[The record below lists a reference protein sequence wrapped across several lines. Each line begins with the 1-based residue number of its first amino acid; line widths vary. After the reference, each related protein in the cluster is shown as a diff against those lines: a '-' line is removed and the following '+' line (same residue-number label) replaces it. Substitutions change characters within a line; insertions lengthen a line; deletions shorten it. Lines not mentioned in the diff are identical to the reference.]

1 MSSKFKIAYENAI
14 KSGKAPAFSK
24 SEYQDIFRDIFTSQ
38 KYLDWV
44 FKGFKASINEERQDR
59 EKAVQKVAISGK
71 KGSMDDSLLDIVRNK
86 ALKCETLDEVEDLIL
101 YYTTAQGGDLIN
113 GFLRGDLSIFR
124 TGKAKLKS
132 SFGTDKT
139 VSCSLLLDT
148 IIKALTLRNTIMYGT
163 VETQT
168 KVYRGLGFEGLLLF
182 LNLDKSS
189 LQKGTD
195 KNLKKN
201 IDRLVNYINK
211 NKPIYSTNAITSTT
225 TEQNIAVGHAI
236 RNAQRNGAE
245 FGVVMDIDL
254 NKGTSFGKDFSTTTF
269 GSEDWNKELIL
280 KPQQKINLVSAQK
293 CKFFGYGPVV
303 EIKCQA

>member
-1 MSSKFKIAYENAI
+1 
-14 KSGKAPAFSK
+14 
-24 SEYQDIFRDIFTSQ
+24 
-38 KYLDWV
+38 
-44 FKGFKASINEERQDR
+44 
-59 EKAVQKVAISGK
+59 
-71 KGSMDDSLLDIVRNK
+71 
-86 ALKCETLDEVEDLIL
+86 
-101 YYTTAQGGDLIN
+101 
-113 GFLRGDLSIFR
+113 
-124 TGKAKLKS
+124 
-132 SFGTDKT
+132 
-139 VSCSLLLDT
+139 
-148 IIKALTLRNTIMYGT
+148 MYGT